1 MRISSELPKVVGEA
15 LKVSKESLEIP
26 KMDPKLLG
34 TGEEKIL
41 RSMPIYRLP
50 SISPMIL
57 ALLEKELFAFGKLQM
72 AYQRAKAYEREPI
85 QKKMEL
91 QFQEMVKIVENH
103 SIQENPVLGSSMMPW
118 QEEMKQLQTMLFHGI
133 MTKTENPTRQLDEA
147 SSPALQ
153 RMSQFFISFQRQ
165 DELSAKAKYIL
176 LVCLLGI
183 LILLLLW

>member
-1 MRISSELPKVVGEA
+1 MRISSELPKVLSDVP
-15 LKVSKESLEIP
+15 KVSKGSMDISTLDPDLPETSRGNSRQSIP
-26 KMDPKLLG
+26 MN
-34 TGEEKIL
+34 
-41 RSMPIYRLP
+41 RLP
-50 SISPMIL
+50 SISPVIL

-72 AYQRAKAYEREPI
+72 VYQRSKAYERGPI

-91 QFQEMVKIVENH
+91 QFQEMVKIVENN
-103 SIQENPVLGSSMMPW
+103 SVQENPVLGSSMMPW
-118 QEEMKQLQTMLFHGI
+118 QEEMKQLHTMLFHGI

-165 DELSAKAKYIL
+165 DGLSAKAKYIL